1 MITLT
6 IDGRRVG
13 ALPGETVLDAAR
25 RVGIEI
31 PTLCY
36 HPALSS
42 YGACRLCVVEVKQR
56 DRRRLVVSCLFP
68 VSEGLEVFTDTERVR
83 KARRGVMELLLA
95 RCPNVPQIQE
105 MAREMGVTEPRF
117 PLEDEGC
124 ILCGLCVRC
133 CEEISQAHAIS
144 FVNRGPMREVGT
156 PFLEVSEACIGCG
169 GCAYLCPT
177 GYIRIEEGLIKI
189 GERVIRELSPDD
201 SRRVKDA
208 LGTGK
213 G

>member
-13 ALPGETVLDAAR
+13 AFEGETVLEAAR

-36 HPALSS
+36 HPALSP
-42 YGACRLCVVEVKQR
+42 YGACRLCVVEVEQR
-56 DRRRLVVSCLFP
+56 GRRRLVVSCLFP
-68 VSEGLEVFTDTERVR
+68 VEEGLVVWTDNERVR

-95 RCPNVPQIQE
+95 RCPNVPAI
-105 MAREMGVTEPRF
+105 RELAAKMGVNEPRF

-144 FVNRGPMREVGT
+144 FVSRGPKRRVAT
-156 PFLEVSEACIGCG
+156 PFEEPSEVCIGCG

-177 GYIRIEEGLIKI
+177 GFIRIENGFIKI
-189 GERVIRELSPDD
+189 GDRVIRELSPED

-208 LGTGK
+208 LGAAEK
-213 G
+213 